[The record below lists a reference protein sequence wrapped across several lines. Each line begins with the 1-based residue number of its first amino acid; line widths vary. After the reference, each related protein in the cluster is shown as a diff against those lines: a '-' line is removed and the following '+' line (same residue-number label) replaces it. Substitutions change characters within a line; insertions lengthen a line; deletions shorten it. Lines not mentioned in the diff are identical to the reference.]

1 MRRLTPRRLGALLA
15 LCVAGAMALGV
26 TQGTAAAWTD
36 QARVTASAK
45 AGMWRPFTGQLRLA
59 GTTLCLDIPNRDYG
73 TNLSLQLYTCNSTPA
88 QIWNLPTGNQ
98 RIQVYTLGQYAPGD
112 VTTLCLVRS
121 GTGTVAT
128 GTCSTATSRNWA
140 VQAVAGG
147 GYQVVTGTTP
157 TRCLDAQSATEGAA
171 ITLVAC
177 SASDP
182 TQVWVPELVT
192 VSYA

>member
-36 QARVTASAK
+36 QARFTASAK

-73 TNLSLQLYTCNSTPA
+73 MNLSLQLYACNSTPA
-88 QIWNLPTGNQ
+88 QIWTFPTGNQ
-98 RIQVYTLGQYAPGD
+98 RIQVYTVGQYGPGD
-112 VTTLCLVRS
+112 VTALCLVRS
-121 GTGTVAT
+121 TTTVLTGS
-128 GTCSTATSRNWA
+128 CTANAARNFA
-140 VQAVAGG
+140 VLPVAGG
-147 GYQVVTGTTP
+147 GYQVQSVQAGT
-157 TRCLDAQSATEGAA
+157 CIDAASATQGAA
-171 ITLVAC
+171 VTLKTC
-177 SASDP
+177 SASDT

-192 VSYA
+192 VSYAA